1 MPLISP
7 RQITKLFD
15 EYYRSLDGY
24 SGRNLLSLE
33 STTENA
39 MKTLLDGWCHS
50 LGGWQLVKLDY
61 ITPGGER
68 VIPDG
73 TVRDALNLTRG
84 YWEAKDTADDLE
96 TEIKKKRQ
104 KGYPFDKNLLFDDT
118 TTAVLFQDL
127 QQIGACPIRSRTEL
141 ADLLEEFFRWSA
153 PPIEQFHQAI
163 SQFNQDLPKIAEKLH
178 ALIAEAKRTN
188 RSFVDQINA
197 FLEVCRASLN
207 PATTQ
212 EQVEEMLAQHLLTER
227 VARRVFQYDQ
237 FRDENAVAHELEKLA
252 DAFFGQSLSRDGVL
266 GGLNYY
272 FRAVENYADQVN
284 NLREKQDFLN
294 SVYEPFL
301 KAYSPKEADRQGIV
315 YTPQPIVRFMVASVE
330 AALGREFGKS
340 LGDAGVHILD
350 PCTGTGNFIVEVMEK
365 IPRDK
370 LEYKYR
376 HELWA
381 NEVMLLPYYIAG
393 LNIEAKL
400 YERMNAYIAFPGIC
414 FTDTLLLN
422 SDDPRRGGL
431 FSAENA
437 ERIKREEDANITVII
452 GNPPYNAWQESE
464 NQNAK
469 NISHEYVMDRIK
481 KTYVADTRA
490 TLKNSLYDP
499 YIQFFRWASDRIGE
513 EGIVCFVSN
522 NAFLDGY
529 AASGLR
535 KHLLHDYSAIY
546 HLDLGGN
553 VRRNPKISGTT
564 HNVFGIQVGVGIT
577 VLLRKKGEPGGRVF
591 YARVDEFWTRFN
603 KYEFLDS
610 EHDFS
615 KIEWQEL
622 IPTDEYREWFTP
634 ISDFETLIALGN
646 KTEKAK
652 EIDKKESIFAVFG
665 AGVKTNRDEIVYD
678 FDRWQLEQRMKRFIE
693 AYNLEVD
700 RWKRSDRK
708 QNLDDFVRYEVI
720 NWSGDLKVALSRE
733 KYAEFDD
740 GKIRKVLYR
749 PFNKK
754 YLYFD
759 SLLNNSIYLNPY
771 FFPNEIAEKE
781 NRIIW
786 LKVGNAW
793 PTFALISDHICDL
806 LPQGGSQ
813 CFPLYVYDEDGSN
826 RRENITP
833 WGIKQFTEHYC
844 GTSSLKPG
852 KDTSSLNPFSVNG
865 DGTLSESDLG
875 SSPLA
880 VYGEGS
886 GVRSENTEGTLP
898 ESDVGSSPLAV
909 YGEGSGVRSE
919 NTEGTLPESDVGS
932 SPLAVYGEGQGVRS
946 ENTEGTLS
954 ESDVSSPPQAISGD
968 VPGVRSENTDGTL
981 SESDVSSSPLA
992 VHGEGPGVRFEHKLL
1007 IARKEGEVWY
1017 TDPILWEK
1025 LKPLAKQM
1033 RQEPTEA
1040 EDILW
1045 QRLRNRKLLG
1055 LKFRR
1060 QHTIERFIVDFY
1072 CKELR
1077 MVIEV
1082 DGPIHNYTPQEDK
1095 IREEFLEGAGL
1106 TVLRFTNDLV
1116 LKDIDSVI
1124 RQLTEKS
1131 NEIKKSPL
1139 AVYGE
1144 GSGVRSENT
1153 DGTLSESDLSSSLQ
1167 AISGDV
1173 PGVRSEEITPWRIF
1187 HYVYAVLHAKSY
1199 RSKYAA
1205 NLRKSLPRI
1214 PLLGDVATFSRLAEL
1229 GEQLAEL
1236 HLNYETADRFSLK
1249 RVENPKVEWS
1259 WLCPKLRLDSKDK
1272 SVIRYNDA
1280 LTLEGL
1286 PPRALEYRLG
1296 NRSAVEWVLD
1306 QYRTYPAKDEFVIDL
1321 IERVITVSL
1330 KTVDIVAKINQI
1342 YDSSI

>member
-1 MPLISP
+1 MSLISP

-24 SGRNLLSLE
+24 AGRNLLSIE

-39 MKTLLDGWCHS
+39 MKTLLDGWCHA
-50 LGGWQLVKLDY
+50 LGGWQLVKVDF
-61 ITPGGER
+61 ITPFGEHI
-68 VIPDG
+68 IPDG
-73 TVRDALNLTRG
+73 TVKDALNLTRG
-84 YWEAKDTADDLE
+84 FWEAKDTSDDLE
-96 TEIKKKRQ
+96 TEIKKKRK

-127 QQIGACPIRSRTEL
+127 KQIGACPIRSRTEL
-141 ADLLEEFFRWSA
+141 ADLLQEFFRWTA

-330 AALGREFGKS
+330 AALEREFGKS

-452 GNPPYNAWQESE
+452 GNPPYNRTQESE

-469 NISHEYVMDRIK
+469 NIDHPYIIKRIK
-481 KTYVADTRA
+481 ETYGKDSRA
-490 TLKNSLYDP
+490 TNQNNLFDP
-499 YIQFFRWASDRIGE
+499 YIQFFRWASERIGD
-513 EGIVCFVSN
+513 EGVLCFVSN
-522 NAFLDGY
+522 NSFLDGF
-529 AASGLR
+529 AAGGIR
-535 KHLLHDYSAIY
+535 KQLLQDFNAVY

-553 VRRNPKISGTT
+553 VRRNPKLSGTV

-577 VLLRKKGEPGGRVF
+577 IFLRKKSEPRGKIY
-591 YARVDEFWTRFN
+591 YARVDEYWPRFN
-603 KYEFLDS
+603 KYEYLDS
-610 EHDFS
+610 EYDFS

-622 IPTDEYREWFTP
+622 KPTDEGREWFAP
-634 ISDFETLIALGN
+634 ENDFDNLLPLGSKEQKGSDVNNIT
-646 KTEKAK
+646 
-652 EIDKKESIFAVFG
+652 SIFNMFCVG
-665 AGVKTNRDEIVYD
+665 TISSRDSVVYD
-678 FDRWQLEQRMKRFIE
+678 YNDMILENKVKNIISH
-693 AYNLEVD
+693 YNLEID
-700 RWKRSDRK
+700 RWRRDGKPEDIDS
-708 QNLDDFVRYEVI
+708 FVDYKEI
-720 NWSGDLKVALSRE
+720 SWSRDLKSDLRRE
-733 KYAEFDD
+733 KYTSFDSS
-740 GKIRKVLYR
+740 KIRISTYR
-749 PFNKK
+749 PFSKK
-754 YLYFD
+754 HIYFD
-759 SLLNNSIYLNPY
+759 NILNQDLNRLPT
-771 FFPNEIAEKE
+771 FLPTLESEKE
-781 NRIIW
+781 NRIICFNGSGMQ
-786 LKVGNAW
+786 K
-793 PTFALISDHICDL
+793 PFSALVVNNFPDFQIIYNT
-806 LPQGGSQ
+806 Q

-833 WGIKQFTEHYC
+833 WGIQQFTAKY
-844 GTSSLKPG
+844 
-852 KDTSSLNPFSVNG
+852 
-865 DGTLSESDLG
+865 
-875 SSPLA
+875 
-880 VYGEGS
+880 
-886 GVRSENTEGTLP
+886 
-898 ESDVGSSPLAV
+898 
-909 YGEGSGVRSE
+909 
-919 NTEGTLPESDVGS
+919 
-932 SPLAVYGEGQGVRS
+932 
-946 ENTEGTLS
+946 
-954 ESDVSSPPQAISGD
+954 
-968 VPGVRSENTDGTL
+968 PGVE
-981 SESDVSSSPLA
+981 
-992 VHGEGPGVRFEHKLL
+992 
-1007 IARKEGEVWY
+1007 I
-1017 TDPILWEK
+1017 
-1025 LKPLAKQM
+1025 
-1033 RQEPTEA
+1033 
-1040 EDILW
+1040 
-1045 QRLRNRKLLG
+1045 
-1055 LKFRR
+1055 
-1060 QHTIERFIVDFY
+1060 
-1072 CKELR
+1072 
-1077 MVIEV
+1077 
-1082 DGPIHNYTPQEDK
+1082 
-1095 IREEFLEGAGL
+1095 
-1106 TVLRFTNDLV
+1106 
-1116 LKDIDSVI
+1116 
-1124 RQLTEKS
+1124 S
-1131 NEIKKSPL
+1131 N
-1139 AVYGE
+1139 
-1144 GSGVRSENT
+1144 
-1153 DGTLSESDLSSSLQ
+1153 
-1167 AISGDV
+1167 
-1173 PGVRSEEITPWRIF
+1173 WRIF
-1187 HYVYAVLHAKSY
+1187 HYVYAVLHAQSY
-1199 RSKYAA
+1199 RNKYAA

-1214 PLLGDVATFSRLAEL
+1214 PLLGDAATFSRLAEL

-1236 HLNYETADRFSLK
+1236 HLNYETADRFTLK
-1249 RVENPKVEWS
+1249 RVENPKAEWS

-1272 SVIRYNDA
+1272 TTIRYNDA

-1286 PPRALEYRLG
+1286 PALALEYRLG

-1306 QYRTYPAKDEFVIDL
+1306 QYRTYPAQDEFVIDL

-1330 KTVDIVAKINQI
+1330 KTVDLVNKINKI
-1342 YDSSI
+1342 YDSNTES